1 MFSPDPGSWF
11 LPIPDLGSKNSYKR
25 KGCGSGSVVGPD
37 PEPYWIR
44 IGIQPEMRIRASLTC
59 DMLRPIVS
67 WKTLIMMSKT
77 DVLVLFADS
86 QESQIFLWPT
96 VQSACIRT
104 PAPIWTGFMLSSQ
117 IRASQAVFRHV
128 LWKIQQV
135 KQCTAHLGTAYLGTV
150 QRGTLRYGTLGY
162 GTLGYGTLGL
172 RHTWYSDLWWLKQVS
187 RFAKQ

>member
-25 KGCGSGSVVGPD
+25 KGCGSGSVMDPD

-67 WKTLIMMSKT
+67 WKTLIMMSNT
-77 DVLVLFADS
+77 DVLVLFANS

-135 KQCTAHLGTAYLGTV
+135 KQCICQAIGPNTYGSGSAKLLVWTWRTWRPNILKSTV
-150 QRGTLRYGTLGY
+150 D
-162 GTLGYGTLGL
+162 
-172 RHTWYSDLWWLKQVS
+172 DL
-187 RFAKQ
+187 